1 MYYHIYLEQFSDVEK
16 TNLISCGYFIN
27 SKDLAQHIG
36 SNVSQ
41 IHSFNFVKKPSAPL
55 NKCSLKRGKFSKDQ
69 ILLDII
75 DSKYPLAPFLSR
87 QAHHG
92 KGHCSSVVDSSRLPP
107 QQEQAHQTL
116 LS

>member
-1 MYYHIYLEQFSDVEK
+1 MYYHIYLEQFSDDSK
-16 TNLISCGYFIN
+16 TELVSCGYFIN
-27 SKDLAQHIG
+27 SKDLADHLG
-36 SNVSQ
+36 LGMSQ
-41 IHSFNFVKKPSAPL
+41 LNNYSRNKKPSKPL

-75 DSKYPLAPFLSR
+75 DSKYPLKPHLSR
-87 QAHHG
+87 HQHHG
-92 KGHCSSVVDSSRLPP
+92 RGHCSSVVDSSRLPP